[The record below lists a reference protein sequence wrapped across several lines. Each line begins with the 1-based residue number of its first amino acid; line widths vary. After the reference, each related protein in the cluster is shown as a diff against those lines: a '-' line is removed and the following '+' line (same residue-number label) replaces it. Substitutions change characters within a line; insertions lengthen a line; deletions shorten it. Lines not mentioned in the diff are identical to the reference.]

1 MTDQEKVLKMFEI
14 RKEELKDDPDIDEK
28 SFERIKKKL
37 TNPSE
42 SIYFNLLMMYNER
55 YGEESQNNG

>member
-1 MTDQEKVLKMFEI
+1 MNDQEKVLKMFEI

-28 SFERIKKKL
+28 SFEYIKKKL
-37 TNPSE
+37 TNPGE

-55 YGEESQNNG
+55 YGKDA